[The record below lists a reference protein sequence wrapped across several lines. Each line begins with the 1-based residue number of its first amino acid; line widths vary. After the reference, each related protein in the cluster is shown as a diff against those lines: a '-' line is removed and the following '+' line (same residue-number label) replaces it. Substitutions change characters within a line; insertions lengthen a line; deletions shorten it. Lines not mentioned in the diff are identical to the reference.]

1 MGLEI
6 KIPKFK
12 FPKFKFKEID
22 DVEDINLEKEKEKTE
37 KNKKDKKQYEGTHYK
52 TIKDA
57 FNYSTEHYA
66 DNVLILEKP
75 DHKTP
80 YKEITYK
87 EFGEDVINFG
97 TGLTKFLNL
106 KDERIVIISETT
118 YGWYLSYMT
127 LLCGAGIAVP
137 LDKELPV
144 NEIENLIKRSKA
156 TAVIYSAKRKEQ
168 IDKVKD
174 NVPMVKYFIEMNSYD
189 KVKGRNVGLNTVLLE
204 GKKLVEAGDDSFKNI
219 EIDPEEFK
227 ILFFTSG

>member
-168 IDKVKD
+168 IA
-174 NVPMVKYFIEMNSYD
+174 NE
-189 KVKGRNVGLNTVLLE
+189 T
-204 GKKLVEAGDDSFKNI
+204 
-219 EIDPEEFK
+219 
-227 ILFFTSG
+227 